1 MERLW
6 YPLSSAAPSCAL
18 AIVPKR
24 RLRTYHS
31 SDAYCK
37 SSFKGF
43 EMLLTQQH
51 FKETQNFR
59 LKNVLRYV
67 SASQTFLETR
77 EVLHVSQREDW
88 TS

>member
-6 YPLSSAAPSCAL
+6 YPRSPAAHSCSL
-18 AIVPKR
+18 AVVPKR
-24 RLRTYHS
+24 RLRTYRS
-31 SDAYCK
+31 PDAYCK
-37 SSFKGF
+37 SSFEGF
-43 EMLLTQQH
+43 EMLLTWQH
-51 FKETQNFR
+51 FKEIQNFR

-77 EVLHVSQREDW
+77 EVLCVFQREDW

>member
-6 YPLSSAAPSCAL
+6 YPLSSAPHSCSL

-24 RLRTYHS
+24 RLQTYRS

-37 SSFKGF
+37 SSFEGF

-51 FKETQNFR
+51 FKETQNFH
-59 LKNVLRYV
+59 LKNVLQYV

-77 EVLHVSQREDW
+77 EVLCMSQREGW